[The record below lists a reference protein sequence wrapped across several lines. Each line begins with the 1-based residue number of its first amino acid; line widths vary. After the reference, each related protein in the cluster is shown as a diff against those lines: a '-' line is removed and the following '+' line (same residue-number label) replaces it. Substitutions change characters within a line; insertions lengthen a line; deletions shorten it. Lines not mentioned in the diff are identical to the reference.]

1 MQLLELCDEQEGGQH
16 VLANPLTELG
26 KRLEE
31 TDSLR
36 LSQINGGNSIRG
48 KKPKYIEYKN

>member
-48 KKPKYIEYKN
+48 KKPKYIEYIN